1 MCEQGNDFGRQLVGQ
16 LAPVVICEEHQI
28 EVLRPLCS
36 QRLLDL
42 EHEHADAPGYVGFR
56 LSL

>member
-1 MCEQGNDFGRQLVGQ
+1 MCEQGSDFERQILGQ
-16 LAPVVICEEHQI
+16 LAPVGIREELQNEVIH
-28 EVLRPLCS
+28 LLCS

-42 EHEHADAPGYVGFR
+42 VNEHADAPGYVGFI

>member
-1 MCEQGNDFGRQLVGQ
+1 MCEQGSDFERQMFGQ
-16 LAPVVICEEHQI
+16 LAPVGIREELQI
-28 EVLRPLCS
+28 EVLRLLCS

-42 EHEHADAPGYVGFR
+42 VNEHADAAGYVGFL

>member
-1 MCEQGNDFGRQLVGQ
+1 MCEQGSDFERHIVGQ
-16 LAPVVICEEHQI
+16 LAPVGICEELQI
-28 EVLRPLCS
+28 EVLRLLCS

-42 EHEHADAPGYVGFR
+42 VNEHADAPGYVGFL